1 MASLIPRITAILDPD
16 VVGSDA
22 GFLAR
27 VRELAPAAAEGRV
40 RVILR
45 LKGVT
50 PERRARLLDA
60 IGAPMPGVALGGPAD
75 EARVRGY
82 AELHGAE
89 AEIDGL
95 GREAL
100 VSVTASVHGAGAV
113 ASAVRRGLDAVMF
126 GPVFTPRCKPGHA
139 RGLAVLR
146 GICAVSPLPVI
157 AVGGLDPAAAPSLKA
172 AGVHGVAVLTPFC
185 VDDPTQV
192 LRQWEEALSH

>member
-16 VVGSDA
+16 VVGSDE

-60 IGAPMPGVALGGPAD
+60 LGAPAPGIALGGPAD

-82 AELHGAE
+82 ADLHGAE

-95 GREAL
+95 GRDAL
-100 VSVTASVHGAGAV
+100 MSVTASVHGAGAV

-126 GPVFTPRCKPGHA
+126 GPVFKPRCKPGHA

-185 VDDPTQV
+185 VDDPTLV